1 MFGDTGLGQRAHW
14 VVHHPPSSSKGRMS
28 KRYFEGG
35 DRIIHENRCLSHT
48 CSSHSGACILP
59 LIRSPFSAALA
70 NNAENLHEKPY
81 WSSLF
86 RIHAFARPS
95 RATAIFCQHLCL
107 LRAIAISEP
116 SPARGPCI
124 GCSNTNALH
133 RRKKPIRLRDNNRV
147 LRCAII
153 GSRKVH
159 MIRFRN

>member
-14 VVHHPPSSSKGRMS
+14 VVHHPPSSSEGRMS

-70 NNAENLHEKPY
+70 NNAENMHEKPY

-107 LRAIAISEP
+107 LRAIAISVP
-116 SPARGPCI
+116 SSARGPCI

>member
-14 VVHHPPSSSKGRMS
+14 VVHHPPSSSEAEGRMS

-35 DRIIHENRCLSHT
+35 DRIINENRCLSHT

-70 NNAENLHEKPY
+70 NNAENMHEKPY

-107 LRAIAISEP
+107 LRAIAISVP
-116 SPARGPCI
+116 SSARGPCI

-133 RRKKPIRLRDNNRV
+133 RLEKTD
-147 LRCAII
+147 II
-153 GSRKVH
+153 ECCDAQ
-159 MIRFRN
+159 